1 MPSGYYEDIEIG
13 ATREFGSYTVEKE
26 EIISF
31 AEQYD
36 PQPFHVDESS
46 AEDSI
51 FGELVASGWHT
62 AAMTMRMLVDHRLDD
77 DRSMGAVGVDDLR
90 WNQPVRPGETL
101 SVRTEVVD
109 KEPWDENLGLVS
121 SHTTVFADGN
131 EVMSMTGNILYQ
143 RRGETDTE

>member
-36 PQPFHVDESS
+36 PQPFHVNESA

-62 AAMTMRMLVDHRLDD
+62 AAMTMRMLVDHRLED
-77 DRSMGAVGVDDLR
+77 DRSMGAVGVDELR
-90 WNQPVRPGETL
+90 WKQPVRPGETL

-109 KEPWDENLGLVS
+109 KELWDDDLGLVCS
-121 SHTTVFADGN
+121 RTTVFADER
-131 EVMSMTGNILYQ
+131 EVMSMTGNVLYQ
-143 RRGETDTE
+143 RRAE

>member
-13 ATREFGSYTVEKE
+13 TTREFGSYTVEKE

-36 PQPFHVDESS
+36 PQPFHVDESA

-77 DRSMGAVGVDDLR
+77 DRSMGAVGIDDLR

-109 KEPWDENLGLVS
+109 KEPWNEKLGLVS